1 MLARALPCSA
11 LNASGSATRTA
22 AVAPRRSPSPHRPTS
37 PNPND
42 HAFATFRKREKRGGD
57 RKRGGRREE
66 GRVGGGRG
74 KQAPRIHE
82 AARVGIRRWRRWSCV
97 CLSVGSG
104 GELND
109 DGKATQL
116 FLMEEPTERTG
127 PFPPLARLVRVPHL
141 ARPTTGLGVT
151 RILRTWTPL
160 TGPRRASWGVV
171 DCLLVVLRIGE
182 DYLYASK

>member
-1 MLARALPCSA
+1 
-11 LNASGSATRTA
+11 
-22 AVAPRRSPSPHRPTS
+22 
-37 PNPND
+37 
-42 HAFATFRKREKRGGD
+42 
-57 RKRGGRREE
+57 
-66 GRVGGGRG
+66 VGGGRG

>member
-127 PFPPLARLVRVPHL
+127 PFPPLARPLGSDSLPCLARVPPEPL
-141 ARPTTGLGVT
+141 RPG
-151 RILRTWTPL
+151 
-160 TGPRRASWGVV
+160 RASLVV
-171 DCLLVVLRIGE
+171 LPVFLLVVPGFSSRVCTPPRSENGFL
-182 DYLYASK
+182 

>member
-1 MLARALPCSA
+1 MHP
-11 LNASGSATRTA
+11 G
-22 AVAPRRSPSPHRPTS
+22 APHGPLQSRRGGRPHRTVPPHQTLTITPS
-37 PNPND
+37 Q
-42 HAFATFRKREKRGGD
+42 RSGRGEKREMWGGD

-127 PFPPLARLVRVPHL
+127 PFPPLARPLGSDSLPCLARVPPEPL
-141 ARPTTGLGVT
+141 RPG
-151 RILRTWTPL
+151 
-160 TGPRRASWGVV
+160 RASLVV
-171 DCLLVVLRIGE
+171 LPVFLLVVPGFSSRVCTPPRSENGFL
-182 DYLYASK
+182 

>member
-1 MLARALPCSA
+1 MHP
-11 LNASGSATRTA
+11 G
-22 AVAPRRSPSPHRPTS
+22 APHGPLQSRRGGRPHRTVPPHQTLTITPS
-37 PNPND
+37 Q
-42 HAFATFRKREKRGGD
+42 RSGRGEKREKRGGD

-127 PFPPLARLVRVPHL
+127 PFPPLARPLGSDSLPCLARVPPEPL
-141 ARPTTGLGVT
+141 RPG
-151 RILRTWTPL
+151 
-160 TGPRRASWGVV
+160 RASLVV
-171 DCLLVVLRIGE
+171 LPVFLLVVPGFSSRVCTPPRSENGFL
-182 DYLYASK
+182 